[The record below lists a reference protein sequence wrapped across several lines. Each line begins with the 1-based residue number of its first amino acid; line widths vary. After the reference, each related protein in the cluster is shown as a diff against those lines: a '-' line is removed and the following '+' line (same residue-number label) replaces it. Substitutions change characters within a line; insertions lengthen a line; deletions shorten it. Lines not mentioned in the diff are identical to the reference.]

1 MDKTVTGLSRAAEAA
16 LLAYDWPGNVREL
29 QHAIE
34 RAVVVCQGETIGVED
49 VLLGG
54 GGTTAAAAGERV
66 TLAEHERRY
75 IQAVLED
82 TGGRISGPQGAARIL
97 GVPGSTLHNRIK
109 KLGIKRP

>member
-29 QHAIE
+29 QHVIE

-54 GGTTAAAAGERV
+54 GGTTAASAGERV
-66 TLAEHERRY
+66 TLEEHERRY

-82 TGGRISGPQGAARIL
+82 TSWRISGPQGAARIL
-97 GVPGSTLHNRIK
+97 GVPGSTLRNHMK
-109 KLGIKRP
+109 KLGFKRP